1 MNTTFRNF
9 TLAAA
14 ITATAPLSACA
25 APAAGTDTSCR
36 APSALVIIVP
46 VHANATTGL
55 PQEAACVITKAMDNH
70 APISV
75 IAEDGSPRAV
85 QTRAVYDVTP
95 GSPTYAQDSSKALAE
110 LINTIASAKATSDGI
125 NPLGA
130 LSAAADLLEGQTAP
144 VIVSTSTGNSD
155 VPPLDL
161 TEPSLSA
168 ADPAEVLAQLKARKA
183 LPSLAGVELIWSGI
197 NRDAGTQKPLAQ
209 SQKETFKKIWAV
221 TAEAAGAQVRFVPA
235 PSSGAPA
242 KHSGAHRVKPVEPL
256 ASTPV
261 VFAPAGGT
269 FVYTNASALGFA
281 PDSTTLRDPAAAAA
295 TAQDL
300 AAWLKADPRRA
311 ITITGTT
318 ASAGDDAG
326 RAALSTA
333 RADAVA
339 DLVAKEG
346 IARDRITTTG
356 AGINFDGFV
365 PDRDA
370 NGTLDPVK
378 AELNRGVRVT
388 LTP

>member
-1 MNTTFRNF
+1 MNTTFRNYA
-9 TLAAA
+9 LAAA

-25 APAAGTDTSCR
+25 APAAGTDTSCK

-55 PQEAACVITKAMDNH
+55 PQEAGCVITKALDNH
-70 APISV
+70 IPISV

-85 QTRAVYDVTP
+85 QTRTVYDVTP

-209 SQKETFKKIWAV
+209 SQKETFKKIWAA

-235 PSSGAPA
+235 PSSAAPA
-242 KHSGAHRVKPVEPL
+242 KHSGAHQVKPVEPL
-256 ASTPV
+256 VSTPV
-261 VFAPAGGT
+261 VFAPTGGL
-269 FVYTNASALGFA
+269 FVYTNASPLGFA
-281 PDSTTLRDPAAAAA
+281 PDSTALRDPAAATAA
-295 TAQDL
+295 VQDI
-300 AAWLKADPRRA
+300 AAWLKADPRRT

-318 ASAGDDAG
+318 ASAGDPAG

-333 RADAVA
+333 RADTVA
-339 DLVAKEG
+339 DLVVKEG
-346 IARDRITTTG
+346 IARDRITT
-356 AGINFDGFV
+356 AGVGSDFAGFV
-365 PDRDA
+365 LDTDA
-370 NGTLDPVK
+370 HGVLDPVK
-378 AELNRGVRVT
+378 AEINRSVRIT
-388 LTP
+388 LIP